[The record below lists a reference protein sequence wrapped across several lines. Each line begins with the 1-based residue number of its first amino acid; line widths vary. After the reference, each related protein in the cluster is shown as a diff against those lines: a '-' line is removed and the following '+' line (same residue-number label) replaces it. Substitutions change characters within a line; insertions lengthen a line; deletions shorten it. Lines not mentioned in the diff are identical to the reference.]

1 MTTGLPEQ
9 TNVFPQQVGWI
20 FYTSSGRKSGAFFA
34 ILYILWLQK
43 TQIFFNQFTPLG
55 YTVAAAQRV
64 RRGVESEIQQLVD
77 GGGGHMEPGIAGG
90 VVDVKGPRSCRFLGF
105 FVYSKNGRML

>member
-1 MTTGLPEQ
+1 M
-9 TNVFPQQVGWI
+9 FPQQVGWI
-20 FYTSSGRKSGAFFA
+20 FYASSGRKAGAFFA

-43 TQIFFNQFTPLG
+43 TQIFFDELTPLG

-77 GGGGHMEPGIAGG
+77 GGGRMEPGIAGG